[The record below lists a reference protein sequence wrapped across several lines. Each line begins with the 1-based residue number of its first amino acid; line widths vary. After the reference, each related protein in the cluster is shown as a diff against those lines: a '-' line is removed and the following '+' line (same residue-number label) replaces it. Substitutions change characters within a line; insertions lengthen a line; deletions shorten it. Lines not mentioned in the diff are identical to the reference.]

1 MLRHIINRQYD
12 PVSSNV
18 VYPLA
23 KGNENLLQRMSLLQS
38 MEVHRGCVNTV
49 VWDTPGNLL
58 LSGSDDQQLVI
69 CDPWERM
76 TKMRIHTA
84 HRANIFSAKF
94 MPHTANKKIVSCSGD
109 GIVIYT
115 DVERQEETHDCKFTC
130 HYSTCYDVVTL
141 PDDPHTFLT
150 CGEDD
155 CVRWFDLRI
164 KTKCSVRECQ
174 EDILLNMGRPVTSVA
189 VNPITPYHLA
199 VATQDS
205 TIRIYDRRILGTRA
219 SDSYLEQ
226 ADRALLMRL
235 KPDSMEGK
243 SHRVTSLRYSQD
255 GQEILASYSSDF
267 LYLFD
272 TQNYKETSMKVK
284 VDNDAEANSGP
295 TLKRLRLRGDWSDT
309 GPQALPER
317 EMRSQAGD
325 VGQARPTLHA
335 TLMQRMTDVLSR
347 MLNDP
352 NSRASGQRTT
362 SESESS
368 QNAAGDEE
376 GNTESG
382 SQPPSSSPSVHLAA
396 AAETSDA
403 VAEEN
408 IETEQLPTS
417 EATHESEELMERNC
431 DESDTLQPEQTTSQ
445 SDSEPQQSDSG
456 DPQTEASESAD
467 SLVEGMNH
475 ENEMPSKNSKIEGLQ
490 DRITSLRRGFV
501 KIHQVEPSVNL
512 SYSGH
517 GVSSSMIS
525 LGVGDEVSRDCNSQ
539 ENEDETS
546 GSPRESSPRLQPQ
559 PDQTPEPS
567 QPSEAA
573 LSEVPGSSS
582 SPSPSTSSH
591 PPVTKAQTI
600 STSTSSPAICN
611 MEADPSSAWTA
622 RGGVGAD
629 SGMAASSSHGTRA
642 SELNVGPALD
652 FGDDDSDDEST
663 SARTASARM
672 ANAIERAVQR
682 ARGERA
688 SGGGEETEV
697 TVPQAAVRQCYKGHR
712 NARTMIK
719 EACFWGDTHVMSG
732 SDCGRVFVWERNTG
746 RLVMLWEADRHVVNC
761 LQPHPSLP
769 VLATSGIDY
778 DVKLWAPLCEESR
791 FDEAKAKEITQ
802 RNEALLEETRDT
814 ITVPA
819 TFMIRML
826 ASLNQLRRG
835 TTFAERWRNRRQAR
849 RQGEEEDQGGS
860 AE

>member
-174 EDILLNMGRPVTSVA
+174 EDILLNMGRPVTAVA

-431 DESDTLQPEQTTSQ
+431 DESDTLQPEQTASQ

-591 PPVTKAQTI
+591 LPVTKAQTI

-642 SELNVGPALD
+642 SELNVGPAL
-652 FGDDDSDDEST
+652 GKSICISV
-663 SARTASARM
+663 S
-672 ANAIERAVQR
+672 
-682 ARGERA
+682 
-688 SGGGEETEV
+688 
-697 TVPQAAVRQCYKGHR
+697 
-712 NARTMIK
+712 
-719 EACFWGDTHVMSG
+719 
-732 SDCGRVFVWERNTG
+732 
-746 RLVMLWEADRHVVNC
+746 
-761 LQPHPSLP
+761 
-769 VLATSGIDY
+769 VLMY
-778 DVKLWAPLCEESR
+778 C
-791 FDEAKAKEITQ
+791 
-802 RNEALLEETRDT
+802 
-814 ITVPA
+814 
-819 TFMIRML
+819 
-826 ASLNQLRRG
+826 
-835 TTFAERWRNRRQAR
+835 
-849 RQGEEEDQGGS
+849 
-860 AE
+860 